1 MITRR
6 RVGMFLLLMLGL
18 AVIDWIIRLAF
29 WGPEIIELVL
39 YRQLYPFSYPP
50 LPSGLLSVT
59 CPGNGFAFFCGPWFF
74 SLLIVFGLAVVVS
87 LYVHVKRMVSLFS
100 REGSIGPLDRHW
112 FFVSFTILASA
123 ILLLAYI
130 WGWIESF
137 RIFEDVPLVTPAF
150 QVVAYFIHYLFF
162 IAAFTASRHLRR
174 RPEILVS

>member
-1 MITRR
+1 MITRD

-29 WGPEIIELVL
+29 FGPDIIELVL
-39 YRQLYPFSYPP
+39 FRQLYNYSYPP
-50 LPSGLLSVT
+50 LPSGLLSLP

-74 SLLIVFGLAVVVS
+74 SLLIVFGLTVVIS
-87 LYVHVKRMVSLFS
+87 LYVHVTRMVSLFS
-100 REGSIGPLDRHW
+100 REGSIIPRDRHW

-130 WGWIESF
+130 WGWIEFF
-137 RIFEDVPLVTPAF
+137 RILEDVPLVTPVC

-162 IAAFTASRHLRR
+162 ITAFTASRHLRR
-174 RPEILVS
+174 RPQLLVS